1 LLFADEPTG
10 NLDAKTG
17 RVMID
22 LLFELNR
29 ERGTTLILVTHDLSL
44 ASRCGRRLH
53 IDAGIV
59 TTEEHQSEM
68 AM

>member
-1 LLFADEPTG
+1 
-10 NLDAKTG
+10 
-17 RVMID
+17 MIE

-29 ERGTTLILVTHDLSL
+29 ERGTTLILVTHDLEL
-44 ASRCGRRLH
+44 ASRCGRRLQ

-59 TTEEHQSEM
+59 TTEDCQAEM